1 MYITLSQ
8 TQLTTFQCNPTTA
21 RTATVSNQSL
31 DENCSHHIHTVRSL
45 PGFYKVTQDLE
56 RKSQFLNNPHQQLV
70 PEKKV
75 LEGTVSQK

>member
-1 MYITLSQ
+1 MTS
-8 TQLTTFQCNPTTA
+8 A
-21 RTATVSNQSL
+21 E
-31 DENCSHHIHTVRSL
+31 ENEIFLRGTISVLLHIHTVRSL